1 MGDVDAYVAVG
12 SNIEP
17 ELHILLALDALR
29 REVTVRNASVFYRT
43 APVGRPEQDEYRN
56 GVFWVNTS
64 LSPTELKHGVLRRI
78 EHQLGRVRGED
89 PNAARTIDL
98 DLIVYGD
105 LRDEAGDLRLPDP
118 DIRVRAFV
126 AVPLLELAPGLR
138 LADTGES
145 LDEVVAGMH
154 ETLRPDKALTERIQA
169 RLRHE

>member
-29 REVTVRNASVFYRT
+29 RDVTVRNASAFYRT
-43 APVGRPEQDEYRN
+43 APVGRPDQDDYLN
-56 GVFWVNTS
+56 GVFSVSTS
-64 LSPTELKHGVLRRI
+64 LSPRELKHGVLRRI

-105 LRDEAGDLRLPDP
+105 LHEEAGDLRLPDP
-118 DIRVRAFV
+118 DIRTRAFV

-138 LADTGES
+138 LPDTGEA
-145 LDEVVAGMH
+145 LVEVVAGMH
-154 ETLRPDKALTERIQA
+154 ETLRPDAALTEQIQA